1 MSNFSL
7 YFPDH
12 LKILKYTPLVK
23 GNFFSFILTNFT
35 GKGLSGAE
43 NGKLETL
50 ADEERRKEREKEK
63 EEKEI
68 KKKNFIKKI
77 LSECQPLEGT
87 LAEEYLRNI
96 RGIDNIAGENLKF
109 HPGFTTRVSCFIP
122 SSIISMLMINSD
134 IHLIR
139 PVEK

>member
-1 MSNFSL
+1 MSG
-7 YFPDH
+7 
-12 LKILKYTPLVK
+12 V
-23 GNFFSFILTNFT
+23 
-35 GKGLSGAE
+35 E
-43 NGKLETL
+43 NSRLETL

-68 KKKNFIKKI
+68 KKMNFIKKI

-96 RGIDNIAGENLKF
+96 RGIENISGENLKF

-122 SSIISMLMINSD
+122 SNLVSVQRVCGSTPLNLTHAWWSTLWSSVAN
-134 IHLIR
+134 HQ
-139 PVEK
+139 